1 MNKYRDYL
9 NSWSLQDNYNNGIKI
24 DKRKNE
30 KEEKKIIIKNDLS
43 LEKELKEEKDKNTKL
58 GEKIEQ
64 YESLINELLN
74 KSNKDLNS
82 NE

>member
-9 NSWSLQDNYNNGIKI
+9 NSWSLQDNYNNGINI
-24 DKRKNE
+24 GKRKNE